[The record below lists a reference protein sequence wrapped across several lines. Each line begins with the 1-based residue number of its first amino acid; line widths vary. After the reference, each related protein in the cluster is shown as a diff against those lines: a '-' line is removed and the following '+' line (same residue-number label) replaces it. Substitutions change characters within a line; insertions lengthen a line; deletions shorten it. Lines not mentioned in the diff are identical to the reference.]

1 MDRLLLTLV
10 IIGAGLSHGLAS
22 PAQSNPIRDAAL
34 RHAQTQSQGLPG
46 EVSIAVGNLDPQTQL
61 PACTSLEAFTLPG
74 ARPWG
79 HTHVGV
85 RCLAPK
91 LWNIL
96 VPVQITV
103 TGNYVV
109 TARALGA
116 GQTIAPTD
124 LAVLRGDLAG
134 LPAGVITEISKASGK
149 TLKNSLAA
157 NQPLRADLLLA
168 PILIRQGQMV
178 KLRARGS
185 NFTVSSE
192 GKALNNASEGQ
203 VAQIKV
209 SSGQTVSGIV
219 QADGSVEIAR

>member
-1 MDRLLLTLV
+1 MNKLLFALV
-10 IIGAGLSHGLAS
+10 IIGAGLGLGLAS
-22 PAQSNPIRDAAL
+22 PARADPIRDTAL

-46 EVSIAVGNLDPQTQL
+46 EVAISVGNLDPQTQL
-61 PACTSLEAFTLPG
+61 PACTSLEAFTPPG

-91 LWNIL
+91 AWNIL

-109 TARALGA
+109 TARALSA
-116 GQTIAPTD
+116 GQAIAAND

-134 LPAGVITEISKASGK
+134 LPVGVITEISKATGK

-168 PILIRQGQMV
+168 PILIRQGQV
-178 KLRARGS
+178 IKLRARGP
-185 NFTVSSE
+185 NFTVTSE

-209 SSGQTVSGIV
+209 ASGQTVSGIV

>member
-1 MDRLLLTLV
+1 MNKLQLAFVIACTGLLLSLPP
-10 IIGAGLSHGLAS
+10 
-22 PAQSNPIRDAAL
+22 PARADAVRDAAL

-46 EVSIAVGNLDPQTQL
+46 EVAVVVGNLDPQTQL
-61 PACTSLEAFTLPG
+61 PACTSLETFTPPG

-79 HTHVGV
+79 NTHIGV

-91 LWNIL
+91 PWNIL

-103 TGNYVV
+103 TGNYIV
-109 TARALGA
+109 TARALTA
-116 GQTIAPTD
+116 GQTIALGD
-124 LAVLRGDLAG
+124 LAVLRGDLAS
-134 LPAGVITEISKASGK
+134 LPTGVISEASKATGK
-149 TLKNSLAA
+149 ILKNSLAA

-168 PILIRQGQMV
+168 PILIRQGQVV
-178 KLRARGS
+178 KLHARGS

-209 SSGQTVSGIV
+209 ASGQTVSGIV